1 MKIITKILF
10 AIPVLLA
17 QATVWA
23 QTPAPRQDKD
33 AIRQLVEQFLVTQT
47 TGLPGQVTVKV
58 GAIDPR
64 LNLAACAAPEP
75 SLPSGS
81 RPWGKTTVV
90 IRCTTPAAW
99 TLYVSAYVQ
108 IHGDYITTAVPLA
121 QGQVVASTDVV
132 KMTGDLSTLPP
143 GILTDPA
150 QAIGRTIAN
159 SLKAGTPLRRDS
171 LRAQQA
177 VQQGQ
182 TVHVVSG
189 GAGYKV
195 STEAQALTNASEGQ
209 MAQART
215 ANGQVLSGVAK
226 MGGVLE
232 INY

>member
-1 MKIITKILF
+1 MKTITKSLF
-10 AIPVLLA
+10 AILVLLA
-17 QATVWA
+17 QVTAHA
-23 QTPAPRQDKD
+23 QTAIPRQDKE
-33 AIRQLVEQFLVTQT
+33 AIRQLVEQFLITQT
-47 TGLPGQVTVKV
+47 TGLPGQVTVKI

-64 LNLAACAAPEP
+64 LNLVACAAPEA

-90 IRCTTPAAW
+90 IRCTAPAAW
-99 TLYVSAYVQ
+99 TLYVSAHVL
-108 IHGDYITTAVPLA
+108 IHGDYITTAMPLA
-121 QGQVVASTDVV
+121 QGQIVASTDIV

-159 SLKAGTPLRRDS
+159 SLKAGTPLRQDS

-195 STEAQALTNASEGQ
+195 SSEAMALTNASEGQ
-209 MAQART
+209 TVQART
-215 ANGQVLSGVAK
+215 ANGQVLSGIAR